1 MRRTIMRKG
10 TRRCFHILFATEVLV
25 LEPPFSPSS
34 SSSSS
39 SSSSPA
45 VANISHRES
54 VPSGEQDTPSPP
66 SLFSSSS
73 PSSPPREER
82 QKVEDEENNNG
93 RRPPCEASSNSNYS
107 WENEIEQFFPVQP
120 PLISEDTRAEGGGVD
135 RNPRAAASFMDGVAS
150 REQDDANS
158 MHQLCALRRHHRH
171 VHRERRDGNSVRDDH
186 PPGSPLSSSGASA
199 ARRRS
204 TPPPPPPAVPISVSI
219 MQDRMR
225 KTVRL
230 RSLMPR
236 SFLSVFGKENLEWS
250 DDEAEGKA
258 TTSSKAEAHEKE
270 SPIKPRCHLLK
281 THAKELNMLKRM
293 GFKDRRKNKAVTN
306 SRARNHEAPPPPPP
320 STQHCTKYLGAALD
334 MG

>member
-1 MRRTIMRKG
+1 MAEDRRAKHHRIAIIPGK
-10 TRRCFHILFATEVLV
+10 TR
-25 LEPPFSPSS
+25 SS
-34 SSSSS
+34 SFSLCNLRSL
-39 SSSSPA
+39 A
-45 VANISHRES
+45 KIQ
-54 VPSGEQDTPSPP
+54 EQ
-66 SLFSSSS
+66 
-73 PSSPPREER
+73 REEASIVTQGPR
-82 QKVEDEENNNG
+82 PRSWTAWQAVSRTTQILCISFALCGAIIVMCTG
-93 RRPPCEASSNSNYS
+93 RGEMEIRCETIILRAALFLLRGRAPP
-107 WENEIEQFFPVQP
+107 
-120 PLISEDTRAEGGGVD
+120 GGG
-135 RNPRAAASFMDGVAS
+135 
-150 REQDDANS
+150 
-158 MHQLCALRRHHRH
+158 
-171 VHRERRDGNSVRDDH
+171 
-186 PPGSPLSSSGASA
+186 PPP
-199 ARRRS
+199 
-204 TPPPPPPAVPISVSI
+204 PPPPPPAVPISVSI